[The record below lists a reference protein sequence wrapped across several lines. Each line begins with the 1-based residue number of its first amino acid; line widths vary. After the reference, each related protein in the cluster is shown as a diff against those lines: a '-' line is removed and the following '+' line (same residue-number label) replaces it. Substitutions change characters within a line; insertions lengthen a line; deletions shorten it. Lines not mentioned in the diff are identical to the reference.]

1 VNTRLVAAQ
10 VLQQVLGEDRSL
22 SQALTQQMP
31 AQDQALV
38 QQLCYGTLRQYEA
51 LVALL
56 RLLLRRP
63 LKHKDLDLHCLLLVG
78 LYQLIHMRIPAHAA
92 VYETVKAA
100 QALGKPWA
108 KGLINAAL
116 RTFQRH
122 RGMLLAELERDPQG
136 RWRQPAW
143 LLERLRAVYPHAWQD
158 ICRAALEHPPMTL
171 RVNRRNTD
179 RSAYLARLHE
189 AGIAARPHTLV
200 DTAVELG
207 SPLDVGALPGFG
219 RGLVSVQDAAA
230 QLAAPLLGLRAGMRV
245 LDACAAPG
253 GKSAHIL
260 ESAAVELVAVESDP
274 ARLARLHETLA
285 RVGVRGA
292 ADVVQADA
300 ASPQGWWDGRCFERI
315 LLDAPCTASGV
326 IRRHPDIKLRRRAQD
341 PALRARVQLRLLEA
355 LWPLLARGGLLL
367 YATCSILPE
376 ETSQVVKR
384 FLSTH
389 RDGRLVV
396 PKSYSALFAD
406 TGWQIRPGQLGMDG
420 FYYAPLLKD

>member
-1 VNTRLVAAQ
+1 VNTRLIAVR

-38 QQLCYGTLRQYEA
+38 QELCYGTLRHYEA

-56 RLLLRRP
+56 RVLLRRP
-63 LKHKDLDLHCLLLVG
+63 LKHRDLDLHCLLLLG
-78 LYQLIHMRIPAHAA
+78 LYQLMHMRVPAHAA

-116 RTFQRH
+116 RTFQRQEVT
-122 RGMLLAELERDPQG
+122 LQAKLDRDPQA

-171 RVNRRNTD
+171 RINRRKIE

-189 AGIAARPHTLV
+189 AGIAARPHSLV
-200 DTAVELG
+200 DSAVELD
-207 SPLDVGALPGFG
+207 SPVDVGELPGFG

-230 QLAAPLLGLRAGMRV
+230 QLAAPLLGLAEGMRV

-253 GKSAHIL
+253 GKAAHIL
-260 ESAAVELVAVESDP
+260 EAAAVELVAVERDP
-274 ARLARLHETLA
+274 ARLALLRETLG
-285 RVGVRGA
+285 RVGVRA
-292 ADVVQADA
+292 AKVIQADA

-315 LLDAPCTASGV
+315 LLDAPCTATGV

-341 PALRARVQLRLLEA
+341 PALQARAQLRLLEA

-376 ETSQVVKR
+376 ENIDVVER
-384 FLSTH
+384 FLSAH
-389 RDGRLVV
+389 RDARLVA
-396 PKSYSALFAD
+396 PRPYLTQFAEG
-406 TGWQIRPGQLGMDG
+406 GWQIRPGQLGMDG